1 MIIELQGIEKTY
13 RDGGVETP
21 VLRGIDLAIDE
32 GELVAI
38 MGPSGTGKTTL
49 MNVIG
54 CLDVPTAGRYLF
66 RGRDVTGLSDRELS
80 RLRNRE
86 IGFVFQSFNLL
97 DRLRV
102 IDNVLLPLLYA
113 DTYPA
118 NARERATE
126 LLRAVGLGDRIRY
139 RPNQLSGGQQQRVAI
154 ARALINDP
162 SVILADEPTGN
173 LDSAAG
179 EEILEIFSDLNAK
192 GRTVVV
198 VTHDPEVAARA
209 RRIVTLRDGRI
220 ASDRSNRVAVRV

>member
-13 RDGGVETP
+13 TDGRVETP

-86 IGFVFQSFNLL
+86 FGFVFQSFNLL
-97 DRLRV
+97 ERLRV

-118 NARERATE
+118 DARERATE
-126 LLRAVGLGDRIRY
+126 LLRAVGLGDRVRY

-220 ASDRSNRVAVRV
+220 ASDRSNRAAVRI